1 MLSAEHIGRRIA
13 LLRKERRLSQEQLA
27 EQLNVSP
34 QAVSKWE
41 TGKSV
46 PETASLPLLSRVLG
60 QSIDSILLPRQL
72 VVLSAVYTDGDDQE
86 DVTQRVNAFVSGDR
100 LRLRVED
107 GELAAAAATCDRMK
121 VLLMK
126 LEAPAGIFF
135 ICAPEGELLDL
146 RLAAGIP
153 EGAPVYTAGFGE
165 LQFIHGV
172 YGNRHHARNVM
183 NKLAHYQYF
192 RWNGFMANHE
202 QFPSLTENEGSDY
215 LLLVY
220 LNEEGI
226 YAVSCREGE
235 RIRYNA
241 DRTRLYRDVR
251 SSDSYTV
258 AGVGQL
264 GFGKGQDCSWAGA
277 LLLSLKTMGVDTSY
291 ETVMGVSGAC
301 WRIAFASVWD
311 FSSADA
317 LVACDYAAPALHAY
331 GIKPI
336 WADRISKEERKRV
349 KEQIVSDVDSHRLP
363 VAINLRVAPEWG
375 VITGYAD
382 SGNTLLCRTYFDEE
396 VFMKQEHEPAFQE
409 EMARTG
415 GYLYVDNWPF
425 ALVRMGETYQA
436 PPAVESLLA
445 SLRLRMDTMGKIEN
459 RGYKL
464 GYAAFEAW
472 RLELSDDSWYIDAKE
487 EDVRR
492 RYLVNRFCLAALTD
506 ARRSAA
512 VYLTSSRELLPE
524 GGGREQLD
532 LLAGLYACIAERLE
546 AALARFQEEPA
557 ASVGHEE
564 YWPQEARK
572 TQAELLL
579 WAAGQETEAD
589 QWVQGIL
596 EAAAKII
603 R

>member
-13 LLRKERRLSQEQLA
+13 LLRKEKRLSQEQLA
-27 EQLNVSP
+27 EELNVSP

-72 VVLSAVYTDGDDQE
+72 VVLSAVYTDGEDQE

-100 LRLRVED
+100 LRLRVEE
-107 GELAAAAATCDRMK
+107 GELAAASATGGRMK
-121 VLLMK
+121 VLLLK
-126 LEAPAGIFF
+126 VETPAGIFF
-135 ICAPEGELLDL
+135 ICAQDGELLDL
-146 RLAAGIP
+146 RLAGGIP
-153 EGAPVYTAGFGE
+153 EGMAVYTAGAGE
-165 LQFIHGV
+165 LQFIHGA

-183 NKLAHYQYF
+183 NKLDHYRYF
-192 RWNGFMANHE
+192 RWKALTANHE
-202 QFPSLTENEGSDY
+202 QFPSLTENEGPDY

-220 LNEEGI
+220 LNGEGLHAI
-226 YAVSCREGE
+226 SCREGE

-241 DRTRLYRDVR
+241 DRTRLYRETGSR
-251 SSDSYTV
+251 DSFIV
-258 AGVGQL
+258 PGVGKL

-291 ETVMGVSGAC
+291 ENVMGVSGAC

-317 LVACDYAAPALHAY
+317 LVACDYAAPAFRAY

-349 KEQIVSDVDSHRLP
+349 KEQIIWDLEAHRLP

-382 SGNTLLCRTYFDEE
+382 MGNTLFCRTYFDEE
-396 VFMKQEHEPAFQE
+396 VFVQKGNDPAFQE
-409 EMARTG
+409 DMARTG

-425 ALVRMGETYQA
+425 ALVRMGEDCEA
-436 PPAVESLLA
+436 PPPAQSLLA
-445 SLRLRMDTMGKIEN
+445 SLRLRMDTIGKTEN

-464 GYAAFEAW
+464 GYAAFQEW
-472 RLELSDDSWYIDAKE
+472 QLGLNDDSWYIEAKE
-487 EDVRR
+487 EDVKR

-506 ARRSAA
+506 ARRNAA
-512 VYLTSSRELLPE
+512 MYLASSRDLLPE
-524 GGGREQLD
+524 GSGREQLD
-532 LLAGLYACIAERLE
+532 QLAGLYARMTERLE
-546 AALARFQEEPA
+546 AAMNLIPEEEPPA
-557 ASVGHEE
+557 GDVHKD

-579 WAAGQETEAD
+579 WVEGQEREGD
-589 QWVQGIL
+589 QLVQSLLDAVG
-596 EAAAKII
+596 
-603 R
+603 

>member
-13 LLRKERRLSQEQLA
+13 LLRKEKRLSQEQLA
-27 EQLNVSP
+27 EELNVSP

-72 VVLSAVYTDGDDQE
+72 VVLSAVYTDGEDQE
-86 DVTQRVNAFVSGDR
+86 DVTQRVNALVSGDR
-100 LRLRVED
+100 LRLRVEE
-107 GELAAAAATCDRMK
+107 GELAAASATGERMK
-121 VLLMK
+121 VLLLK
-126 LEAPAGIFF
+126 VEAPAGIFF
-135 ICAPEGELLDL
+135 ICAQDGELLDL
-146 RLAAGIP
+146 RLAGGIP
-153 EGAPVYTAGFGE
+153 EGMAVYAAGAGE
-165 LQFIHGV
+165 LQFIHGA

-183 NKLAHYQYF
+183 NKLDHYRYF
-192 RWNGFMANHE
+192 RWKALTANHE
-202 QFPSLTENEGSDY
+202 QFPSLTENEGPDY

-220 LNEEGI
+220 LNGEGLHAI
-226 YAVSCREGE
+226 SCREGE

-241 DRTRLYRDVR
+241 DRTRLYRETGSR
-251 SSDSYTV
+251 DSFIV
-258 AGVGQL
+258 PGVGKL

-291 ETVMGVSGAC
+291 ENVMGVSGAC

-317 LVACDYAAPALHAY
+317 LVACDYAAPAFRAY

-349 KEQIVSDVDSHRLP
+349 KEQIIWDLEAHRLP

-382 SGNTLLCRTYFDEE
+382 MGNTLFCRTYFDEE
-396 VFMKQEHEPAFQE
+396 VFVQKGNDPAFQE

-425 ALVRMGETYQA
+425 ALVRMGEDCGA
-436 PPAVESLLA
+436 PPPAQSLLA
-445 SLRLRMDTMGKIEN
+445 SLRLRMDTMGKTEN

-464 GYAAFEAW
+464 GYAAFQEW
-472 RLELSDDSWYIDAKE
+472 QLGLNDDSWYIEAKE
-487 EDVRR
+487 EDVKR

-506 ARRSAA
+506 ARRNAA
-512 VYLTSSRELLPE
+512 MYLASSRELLPE

-532 LLAGLYACIAERLE
+532 QLAGLYARMTERLE
-546 AALARFQEEPA
+546 AAMALIPEQEPLAGDA
-557 ASVGHEE
+557 HKD
-564 YWPQEARK
+564 YWPQKARK

-579 WAAGQETEAD
+579 WVAGQEREGD
-589 QWVQGIL
+589 QLVQSL
-596 EAAAKII
+596 LDAAG
-603 R
+603 

>member
-13 LLRKERRLSQEQLA
+13 LLRKEKRLSQEQLA
-27 EQLNVSP
+27 EELNVSP

-72 VVLSAVYTDGDDQE
+72 VVLSAVYTDGEDQE

-100 LRLRVED
+100 LRLRVEE
-107 GELAAAAATCDRMK
+107 GELAAASATGERMK
-121 VLLMK
+121 VLLLK
-126 LEAPAGIFF
+126 VEAPAGIFF
-135 ICAPEGELLDL
+135 ICAQDGELLDL
-146 RLAAGIP
+146 RLAGGIP
-153 EGAPVYTAGFGE
+153 EGTAVYTAGAGE
-165 LQFIHGV
+165 LQFIHGA

-183 NKLAHYQYF
+183 NKLDHYRYF
-192 RWNGFMANHE
+192 RWKALTANHE
-202 QFPSLTENEGSDY
+202 QFPSLTENEGPDY

-220 LNEEGI
+220 LNGEGLHAI
-226 YAVSCREGE
+226 SCREGE

-241 DRTRLYRDVR
+241 DRTRLYRETGSR
-251 SSDSYTV
+251 DSFIV
-258 AGVGQL
+258 PGVGKL

-291 ETVMGVSGAC
+291 ENVMGVSGAC

-317 LVACDYAAPALHAY
+317 LVACDYAAPAFRAC

-349 KEQIVSDVDSHRLP
+349 KEQIIGDLEAHRLP

-382 SGNTLLCRTYFDEE
+382 MGNTLFCRTYFDEE
-396 VFMKQEHEPAFQE
+396 VFVQKGNDPAFQE
-409 EMARTG
+409 DMARTG

-425 ALVRMGETYQA
+425 ALVRMGEDCEA
-436 PPAVESLLA
+436 PPPAQSLLA
-445 SLRLRMDTMGKIEN
+445 SLRLRMDTMGKTEN

-464 GYAAFEAW
+464 GYAAFQEW
-472 RLELSDDSWYIDAKE
+472 QLGLNDDSWYIEAKE
-487 EDVRR
+487 EDVKR

-512 VYLTSSRELLPE
+512 MYLASSRELLPE
-524 GGGREQLD
+524 GSGREQLD
-532 LLAGLYACIAERLE
+532 QLAGLYARMTERLE
-546 AALARFQEEPA
+546 AAMNLIPEEEPSA
-557 ASVGHEE
+557 GDVHKD

-579 WAAGQETEAD
+579 WVEGQEREGDQLVQSLLDAAG
-589 QWVQGIL
+589 
-596 EAAAKII
+596 
-603 R
+603 